1 MRMNLKNKKFKN
13 FNFGHIKFTSKN
25 LFIFLTSFSIIAIV
39 IGVIFY
45 FLLSSSDKSVV
56 DSSVSKYFVF
66 NENINYVNSFKE
78 SILSNTYNIFL
89 IWVLGISVIGILA
102 SIFIYFCEFFSV
114 GFSLASLFNIYG
126 VKGILASICY
136 LLTSK
141 VCFMIVLFILT
152 FFSIKISYKLIK
164 LCFTKEDINIKKE
177 ISKYFKVLLFSF
189 IMVIVISMLKVFVDP
204 FLIKFFTRI

>member
-56 DSSVSKYFVF
+56 DSSVSNYFVF
-66 NENINYVNSFKE
+66 NENINYANLFKE

-89 IWVLGISVIGILA
+89 IWVLGISVIGVLA